1 MKDKGKDKVVLETL
15 SNFVENTIK
24 RFKIKQN
31 NTLSTE
37 VSLKIHADIA
47 IKILTTNNKEPT

>member
-24 RFKIKQN
+24 RFKQN